1 MGNHGLNLGPS
12 KTFQFLTF
20 VVDVVGAVDCPAAA
34 WNFGTNS
41 GAFAQDVVEELTGD
55 VVAAI
60 IAGWIWTN
68 PPTSPERL

>member
-1 MGNHGLNLGPS
+1 MESIQGP
-12 KTFQFLTF
+12 QFLTF

-41 GAFAQDVVEELTGD
+41 GAFAQAVVEELTGE